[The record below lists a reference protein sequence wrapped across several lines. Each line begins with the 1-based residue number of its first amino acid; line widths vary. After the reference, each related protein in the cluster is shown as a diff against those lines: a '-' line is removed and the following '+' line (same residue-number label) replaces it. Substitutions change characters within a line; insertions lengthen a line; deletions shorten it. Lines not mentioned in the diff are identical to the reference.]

1 MLRDDAEMG
10 TVRQLEHANAL
21 IGRDVELHGLTK
33 RAQSGQIVYLHG
45 LAGIGKSALLNQFVQ
60 QSQANGS
67 SIIALDCRAI
77 EPTERGFLQA
87 ANGFDDLKAFVA
99 YLKTLVPPVVL
110 VLDHYEVFRLMDT
123 WTRQTLVPL
132 LPAGVGLVLACR
144 ERPVAGWWGVEG
156 FDEMVLRS
164 LDDADAC
171 ELLER
176 RGVTSVEAHRL
187 NRIARGHP
195 LALVLASAGVL
206 GNPDRGLEDAA
217 MSRVIDELSRLYFAD
232 VADPITRQALEAACV
247 VRRATEPILAAML
260 AGDGAAAAH
269 RLLDL
274 PFVEA
279 NPDGIVVHEAVRN
292 AVAGFLR
299 ATNPIRY
306 RDYRRSAWRELRH
319 EIREAAPA
327 DLWRYTADIL
337 YLIDNPVVREA
348 FFPSDAQPL
357 AVEPA
362 RAADAAA
369 VDAIMRAHEG
379 PEAAELLRQWWSKAP
394 ESFSVVRDRKGTV
407 TGFFLLLQNSMLRA
421 PLVRSDPVVESWV
434 RHLRSHPLAGH
445 EMALGLRRWL
455 DIEGG
460 EAPGLVQA
468 ASWLDVK
475 RTYMA
480 LRPALRR
487 IYVVVRDAQTYWPI
501 VERLGFRPVDDA
513 PAVLD
518 GGEYTTVALDFGPG
532 SVDGWLMG
540 LLEAQ
545 LGLSGQSL
553 EDVNSR
559 ELVVSGERV
568 SLTPL
573 EFSLF
578 RTLRDREGRIVSRA
592 DLLREVWGTEFTG
605 GSNVVDVVV
614 HSLRVKLGRSAI
626 VLESVRGSGYR
637 LRADWRGYLS

>member
-1 MLRDDAEMG
+1 LRDDAGMG
-10 TVRQLEHANAL
+10 MVLQLERANAL
-21 IGRDVELHGLTK
+21 MGREAELQGLTK
-33 RAQSGQIVYLHG
+33 LAQSGQIVYLHG
-45 LAGIGKSALLNQFVQ
+45 LAGMGKSALLNHFVE
-60 QSQANGS
+60 QSQASGFS
-67 SIIALDCRAI
+67 VIALDCRTI

-87 ANGFDDLKAFVA
+87 ANGYDDLKAFLE
-99 YLKTLVPPVVL
+99 YLKTLAPPVVL

-132 LPAGVGLVLACR
+132 LPAEVGLVLACR

-156 FDEMVLRS
+156 FHELSLRP
-164 LDDADAC
+164 LDQSDAL

-176 RGVTSVEAHRL
+176 RGISAGEAVRL

-206 GNPDRGLEDAA
+206 ENPERGLEDAA
-217 MSRVIDELSRLYFAD
+217 MARVIDELSRLYFAD
-232 VADPITRQALEAACV
+232 VEDPITRQALEAACV
-247 VRRATEPILAAML
+247 VRRATEPILGAML
-260 AGDGAAAAH
+260 DGDGAAAAH

-279 NPDGIVVHEAVRN
+279 GRDGIVVHEAVRD
-292 AVAGFLR
+292 AVAGFLS

-306 RDYRRSAWRELRH
+306 RDYRRSAWRELRN
-319 EIREAAPA
+319 EIRDAAPA
-327 DLWRYTADIL
+327 ELWRYTADIL
-337 YLIDNPVVREA
+337 YLIDNPIVREA

-362 RAADAAA
+362 RAEDAAA
-369 VDAIMRAHEG
+369 VDAIARAHEG
-379 PEAAELLRQWWSKAP
+379 PEAAELLRQWWSKVP
-394 ESFSVVRDRKGTV
+394 EDFSVARDREGAV
-407 TGFFLLLQNSMLRA
+407 AGFFLLLEDSTLRA
-421 PLVRSDPVVESWV
+421 PLVKGDPVVESWV
-434 RHLRSHPLAGH
+434 RHLRSHPLPGRQV
-445 EMALGLRRWL
+445 ALGFRRWL
-455 DIEGG
+455 DAERG

-487 IYVVVRDAQTYWPI
+487 IYVVVRDVQTYWPI
-501 VERLGFRPVDDA
+501 VERLGFRPIDDA

-518 GGEYTTVALDFGPG
+518 GADYTTVALDFGPA

-540 LLEAQ
+540 LLAAQ
-545 LGLSGQSL
+545 LGLSNGPVV
-553 EDVNSR
+553 DVDAR
-559 ELVVSGERV
+559 ELTVSGKRV

-573 EFSLF
+573 EFGLF
-578 RTLRDREGRIVSRA
+578 GTLRNREGRTVSRA

-605 GSNVVDVVV
+605 GSNVVDAVVR
-614 HSLRVKLGRSAI
+614 SLRVKLGRSAI
-626 VLESVRGSGYR
+626 IVESVRGSGYR